1 MGLCIAIDERVSRF
15 TRQAMTADVVK
26 KPAAKNETTH
36 EKPELVTPT
45 TSQVLR
51 DAAPR
56 KPRSGAQLW

>member
-1 MGLCIAIDERVSRF
+1 MSE
-15 TRQAMTADVVK
+15 
-26 KPAAKNETTH
+26 AA
-36 EKPELVTPT
+36 ELVTPT